1 MTNVLLVTTS
11 PRGDA
16 SYSTKV
22 AKALV
27 ERLTGEH
34 PDAAVTVR
42 DLGAEPLPHIGEDFV
57 GGMFTP
63 ADDRNASQRAEIE
76 RSDRLVDELLAA
88 DIVVIASAMINF
100 APTST
105 LKSWID
111 HIARSGRTF
120 RYGADGVPEGL
131 ATGKK
136 VYLVESRGGVYS
148 EEPMRTIDFQEPYLR
163 HMLGF
168 LGMTDVEVI
177 AVEGTIFGAEAAQK
191 AVDAALGKVSL
202 ILAEAA

>member
-1 MTNVLLVTTS
+1 MSNILLVTSS

-27 ERLTGEH
+27 EKLKGEH
-34 PDAAVTVR
+34 PDASVTHR
-42 DLGAEPLPHIGEDFV
+42 DLGAEPLPHIGEHFV
-57 GGMFTP
+57 AGMFTP
-63 ADDRNASQRAEIE
+63 EADRNTSQRAEIE

-111 HIARSGRTF
+111 HVARSGRTF
-120 RYGADGVPEGL
+120 RYSAAGVPEGL
-131 ATGKK
+131 VTAKK
-136 VYLVESRGGVYS
+136 VYLVELRGGIYS
-148 EEPMRTIDFQEPYLR
+148 DEPMRTIDFQEPYLR

-168 LGMTDVEVI
+168 LGMRDVEVI

-191 AVDAALGKVSL
+191 AVDAALGKAG
-202 ILAEAA
+202 IMLAEAA

>member
-1 MTNVLLVTTS
+1 MSNILLVTSS

-27 ERLTGEH
+27 EKLKGEN
-34 PDAAVTVR
+34 PGATVVVR
-42 DLGAEPLPHIGEDFV
+42 DLGAEPLPHIGEDFIA
-57 GGMFTP
+57 GMFAP
-63 ADDRNASQRAEIE
+63 EENRSASQRAEIE
-76 RSDRLVDELLAA
+76 RSDQLVDELLAA

-111 HIARSGRTF
+111 HVARSGRTF
-120 RYGADGVPEGL
+120 SYGADGVPQGL

-136 VYLVESRGGVYS
+136 VYLVESRGGVYA
-148 EEPMRTIDFQEPYLR
+148 EAPMRAIDFQEPYLR
-163 HMLGF
+163 HMLSF
-168 LGMTDVEVI
+168 MGMTDVEVV

-191 AVDAALGKVSL
+191 SVDAAFGKLGLV
-202 ILAEAA
+202 LAEAA